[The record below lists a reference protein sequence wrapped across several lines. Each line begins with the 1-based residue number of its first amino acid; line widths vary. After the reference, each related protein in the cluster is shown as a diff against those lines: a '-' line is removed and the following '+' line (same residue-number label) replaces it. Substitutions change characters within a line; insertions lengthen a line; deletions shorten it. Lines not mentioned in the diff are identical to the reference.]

1 MAGLKLA
8 PIVTAPGEH
17 GSDHPLL
24 AATIGTLP
32 PIGQPFAAR
41 ARADWLAMI
50 TMAFNVVYGPE
61 DAMAQPEGS
70 KPPLA
75 AVPKPAR
82 AEHAGY
88 DYYVDAEGFARIDGG
103 TRVNA
108 ADVPDAEEIYEY
120 RRGPARSR
128 DTIVWADGSQGL
140 PEGASFTFAGPG

>member
-32 PIGQPFAAR
+32 PIGQAFTGR

-61 DAMAQPEGS
+61 DAMPAAAETA
-70 KPPLA
+70 KPALA
-75 AVPKPAR
+75 PVPKA
-82 AEHAGY
+82 AHAGY
-88 DYYVDAEGFARIDGG
+88 DYFVDAEGYARIDGG
-103 TRVNA
+103 TRVNPG
-108 ADVPDAEEIYEY
+108 DVPNGEEIYEY
-120 RRGPARSR
+120 RRGTARSR
-128 DTIVWADGSQGL
+128 DTIIWANDTQGL